1 MKWPIESALRCSLS
15 SAFVGS
21 SNPAPEGI
29 VLCTASMGKIAFVFP
44 GQGSQK
50 VGMGRETFDVSDAA
64 RAVFDE
70 ADEALGEALS
80 RLCFEGPEDELNL
93 TANTQPAVLAT
104 SIAILRALDAPF
116 DVVAGH
122 SLGEYSAHVAAGTL
136 GLTDA
141 VRLVRKRGQYMQEAV
156 PFGEGAMAAV
166 LKADRTLVER
176 ICAEVP
182 GLVEAVNYNSPQQ
195 IVIAGETAAVRE
207 AGTKLKE
214 AGARA
219 STLPVSAPF
228 HSSLMEPAEERLR
241 EYMEQIEFSNPSVPV
256 YVNVNAQPVTHAAEA
271 KEALLSQVSRP
282 VLWDESVRA
291 MIDDGVSLF
300 VEVGPGRV
308 LSGLL
313 VRIDRGAG
321 RVSVQGPSDFAAARD
336 AIAAARAG

>member
-1 MKWPIESALRCSLS
+1 
-15 SAFVGS
+15 
-21 SNPAPEGI
+21 
-29 VLCTASMGKIAFVFP
+29 MGKVAFVFP

-50 VGMGRETFDVSDAA
+50 VGMGREAFDASDAA
-64 RAVFDE
+64 RAVFEE
-70 ADEALGEALS
+70 ADSALGEALS
-80 RLCFEGPEDELNL
+80 ELCFEGPEDDLKL

-104 SIAILRALDAPF
+104 SIAVLRALDAPF

-136 GLTDA
+136 GLADA

-156 PFGEGAMAAV
+156 PDGEGAMAAV
-166 LKADRTLVER
+166 LKADRALVER

-195 IVIAGETAAVRE
+195 IVIAGETAAVGE
-207 AGTKLKE
+207 AGVKLKE

-228 HSSLMEPAEERLR
+228 HSTLMRPAEARLR
-241 EYMEQIEFSNPSVPV
+241 GDIDRIAFSDPRVPV
-256 YVNVNAQPVTHAAEA
+256 YVNVDAAPVTGAAAA
-271 KEALLSQVSRP
+271 KDALVRQVSRP
-282 VLWDESVRA
+282 VLWEQSVRT

-313 VRIDRGAG
+313 ARIDKRAG
-321 RVSVQGPSDFAAARD
+321 RVSVQGPSDFAAAKE
-336 AIAAARAG
+336 AIAEARAS

>member
-1 MKWPIESALRCSLS
+1 
-15 SAFVGS
+15 
-21 SNPAPEGI
+21 
-29 VLCTASMGKIAFVFP
+29 MGKVAFVFP

-50 VGMGRETFDVSDAA
+50 VGMGRDAFDSSGAA
-64 RAVFDE
+64 RAVFEE

-80 RLCFEGPEDELNL
+80 QLCFEGPEEDLKL
-93 TANTQPAVLAT
+93 TANTQPAVLTA
-104 SIAILRALDAPF
+104 SIAVLRALDERFDVVF

-136 GLTDA
+136 DFADA

-156 PFGEGAMAAV
+156 PFGEGAMSAV

-182 GLVEAVNYNSPQQ
+182 GLVEAVNYNTPQQ
-195 IVIAGETAAVRE
+195 IVIAGEVAAVSE
-207 AGTKLKE
+207 AGAKLKE

-228 HSSLMEPAEERLR
+228 HSTLMEPAEARLRGDVERLP
-241 EYMEQIEFSNPSVPV
+241 FSDPGVPV
-256 YVNVNAQPVTHAAEA
+256 YVNVDAAPITDAAAA
-271 KEALLSQVSRP
+271 KDALIRQVSRP
-282 VLWDESVRA
+282 VLWEQSVRA
-291 MIDDGVSLF
+291 MIADGVSLF

-313 VRIDRGAG
+313 ARIDKGAG
-321 RVSVQGPSDFAAARD
+321 RVSVQGPSDFAAAKE
-336 AIAAARAG
+336 AIAEARGA

>member
-1 MKWPIESALRCSLS
+1 
-15 SAFVGS
+15 
-21 SNPAPEGI
+21 
-29 VLCTASMGKIAFVFP
+29 MGKVAFVFP

-50 VGMGRETFDVSDAA
+50 IGMGQEAFEASDAA
-64 RAVFDE
+64 RAVFEE
-70 ADEALGEALS
+70 ADEALGESLS
-80 RLCFEGPEDELNL
+80 QLCFQGPEEELKL
-93 TANTQPAVLAT
+93 TANTQPAVLTA

-136 GLTDA
+136 ELGDA
-141 VRLVRKRGQYMQEAV
+141 VRLVRKRGEYMQEAV
-156 PFGEGAMAAV
+156 PYGEGAMAAI

-182 GLVEAVNYNSPQQ
+182 GLVEPVNYNTPQQ
-195 IVIAGETAAVRE
+195 IVIAGETSAVDE
-207 AGTKLKE
+207 AGTKLEE

-228 HSSLMEPAEERLR
+228 HSSLMEPAEARLR
-241 EYMEQIEFSNPSVPV
+241 NDIEHIAFSDPRVPV
-256 YVNVNAQPVTHAAEA
+256 YVNVDAMPIRDAAVA
-271 KEALLSQVSRP
+271 KDALVRQVSRP
-282 VLWDESVRA
+282 VLWEETVRK

-321 RVSVQGPSDFAAARD
+321 RVSVQGPSDFDAARE
-336 AIAAARAG
+336 AIAEAQAS

>member
-1 MKWPIESALRCSLS
+1 
-15 SAFVGS
+15 
-21 SNPAPEGI
+21 
-29 VLCTASMGKIAFVFP
+29 MGKVAFVFP

-50 VGMGRETFDVSDAA
+50 VGMGREAFDASEAA
-64 RAVFDE
+64 RGVFQE
-70 ADEALGEALS
+70 ADEALGEGLS
-80 RLCFEGPEDELNL
+80 QLCFEGPEDDLKL
-93 TANTQPAVLAT
+93 TANTQPAVLAA
-104 SIAILRALDAPF
+104 SIAVLRALDETF

-136 GLTDA
+136 DFADA

-156 PFGEGAMAAV
+156 PYGEGAMAAV

-195 IVIAGETAAVRE
+195 IVIAGETAAVGE

-228 HSSLMEPAEERLR
+228 HSTLMEPAEARLR
-241 EYMEQIEFSNPSVPV
+241 EDMERIAFLDPRVPV
-256 YVNVNAQPVTHAAEA
+256 YVNVDAEPVTTAAAA
-271 KEALLSQVSRP
+271 KSALIRQVSRP
-282 VLWDESVRA
+282 VLWEESVRR
-291 MIDDGVSLF
+291 MIESGVSLF

-313 VRIDRGAG
+313 VRIDKGAG
-321 RVSVQGPSDFAAARD
+321 RVSVQGPSDFAAAKE
-336 AIAAARAG
+336 AIAEARAS

>member
-1 MKWPIESALRCSLS
+1 
-15 SAFVGS
+15 
-21 SNPAPEGI
+21 
-29 VLCTASMGKIAFVFP
+29 MGKVAFVFP

-50 VGMGRETFDVSDAA
+50 VGMGREAFDASSAA

-80 RLCFEGPEDELNL
+80 QLCFEGPEEDLML

-104 SIAILRALDAPF
+104 SIAVLRALDAPF

-122 SLGEYSAHVAAGTL
+122 SLGEYTAHVAAGSL
-136 GLTDA
+136 GLADA

-156 PFGEGAMAAV
+156 PYGEGAMAAV

-182 GLVEAVNYNSPQQ
+182 GLVEAVNYNSPEQ
-195 IVIAGETAAVRE
+195 IVIAGEAQAVRE
-207 AGTKLKE
+207 AGAKLKE
-214 AGARA
+214 AGARS

-228 HSSLMEPAEERLR
+228 HSSLMEPAEARLR
-241 EYMEQIEFSNPSVPV
+241 QEIERIAFSDPRVPV
-256 YVNVNAQPVTHAAEA
+256 YVNVDAEPVVDAAAA
-271 KEALLSQVSRP
+271 KEALIRQVSRP
-282 VLWDESVRA
+282 VRWEESVRR
-291 MIDDGVSLF
+291 MIEDGVSLF

-313 VRIDRGAG
+313 VRIDKRVG
-321 RVSVQGPSDFAAARD
+321 RASVQGPPDFGAAQE
-336 AIAAARAG
+336 AIAEARAGRFSS

>member
-1 MKWPIESALRCSLS
+1 
-15 SAFVGS
+15 
-21 SNPAPEGI
+21 
-29 VLCTASMGKIAFVFP
+29 MGKVAFVFP
-44 GQGSQK
+44 GQGSQQ
-50 VGMGRETFDVSDAA
+50 VGMGREAYEASAAA

-70 ADEALGEALS
+70 ADDALGEELS
-80 RLCFEGPEDELNL
+80 RLCFEGPEEQLKL

-104 SIAILRALDAPF
+104 SIALLHALDAPF

-136 GLTDA
+136 GLADA
-141 VRLVRKRGQYMQEAV
+141 VRLVRNRGQYMQEAV
-156 PFGEGAMAAV
+156 PYGRGAMAAV

-182 GLVEAVNYNSPQQ
+182 GLVEAVNYNSPEQT
-195 IVIAGETAAVRE
+195 VIAGETEAVRE
-207 AGTKLKE
+207 AGAKLKE

-228 HSSLMEPAEERLR
+228 HSSLMEPAEARLR
-241 EYMEQIEFSNPSVPV
+241 EDIERIAFRDPRVPV
-256 YVNVNAQPVTHAAEA
+256 YVNVNAGPVTDAASA
-271 KEALLSQVSRP
+271 KDALIKQVSRP
-282 VLWDESVRA
+282 VLWEETIRR

-313 VRIDRGAG
+313 VRIDRRAA
-321 RVSVQGPSDFAAARD
+321 RANVQGPRDFASARE
-336 AIAAARAG
+336 AIAEARGG

>member
-1 MKWPIESALRCSLS
+1 
-15 SAFVGS
+15 
-21 SNPAPEGI
+21 
-29 VLCTASMGKIAFVFP
+29 MGKVAFVFP

-50 VGMGRETFDVSDAA
+50 VGMGREAFDASDAA
-64 RAVFDE
+64 RAVFEE
-70 ADEALGEALS
+70 ADSALGEALS
-80 RLCFEGPEDELNL
+80 ELCFEGPEDDLRL

-104 SIAILRALDAPF
+104 SIAVLRALDAPF

-136 GLTDA
+136 ELADA
-141 VRLVRKRGQYMQEAV
+141 VRVVRKRGQYMQEAV
-156 PFGEGAMAAV
+156 PYGEGAMAAV
-166 LKADRTLVER
+166 LKADRSLVER

-195 IVIAGETAAVRE
+195 IVIAGQTAAVGE
-207 AGTKLKE
+207 AGVKLKE

-228 HSSLMEPAEERLR
+228 HSTLMRPAEARLR
-241 EYMEQIEFSNPSVPV
+241 GDIDRIAFSDPGVPV
-256 YVNVNAQPVTHAAEA
+256 YVNVDAAPVTDAAAA
-271 KEALLSQVSRP
+271 KDALVRQVSRP
-282 VLWDESVRA
+282 VLWEQSVRT

-313 VRIDRGAG
+313 ARIDKRAG
-321 RVSVQGPSDFAAARD
+321 RVSVQGPSDFAAAKE
-336 AIAAARAG
+336 AIAEARAS